1 MNYSLMG
8 YIPNKYMDNKE
19 LKDPY
24 YRWWKKDP
32 DIKNMFV
39 TVYEK
44 VSLYLTHWNY
54 DNYLKL
60 NELIVHYPRNDD
72 IDTYSH
78 DYCVTMTMRILGFE
92 HWNLYYFYNMPDK
105 EMYDIL
111 DKKMEYGLK
120 KLRYEKKLQEIN
132 EDF

>member
-1 MNYSLMG
+1 MKLRLID
-8 YIPNKYMDNKE
+8 YIPNKYMENKE
-19 LKDPY
+19 LEDPY
-24 YRWWKKDP
+24 YRWWKNDP
-32 DIKNMFV
+32 EIRNMFV
-39 TVYEK
+39 TVYER
-44 VSLYLTHWNY
+44 VSLYLTNWNFE
-54 DNYLKL
+54 NYLKL
-60 NELIVHYPRNDD
+60 RILIIKYRDD

-92 HWNLYYFYNMPDK
+92 HWNLYYFYNMPVK

>member
-1 MNYSLMG
+1 MNLRLID
-8 YIPNKYMDNKE
+8 YISNKYMDKKE
-19 LKDPY
+19 LKYPY
-24 YRWWKKDP
+24 YDWWKNDP
-32 DIKNMFV
+32 NIRNMFV

-54 DNYLKL
+54 DNYNKL
-60 NELIVHYPRNDD
+60 SELIIDD
-72 IDTYSH
+72 YDTYSH
-78 DYCVTMTMRILGFE
+78 DYCVTLTMRILGFE

-120 KLRYEKKLQEIN
+120 KLRYEKKLKEIN

>member
-1 MNYSLMG
+1 MNLRLID

-19 LKDPY
+19 LKLPY
-24 YRWWKKDP
+24 YHWWKKDP
-32 DIKNMFV
+32 DIRNMFV
-39 TVYEK
+39 TVYER

-54 DNYLKL
+54 DNYQKL
-60 NELIVHYPRNDD
+60 SELIVHYRDDD

-78 DYCVTMTMRILGFE
+78 DYCVTVTMRILGFE
-92 HWNLYYFYNMPDK
+92 HWNLYYFYNMPEK
-105 EMYDIL
+105 EMYAIL